1 MVFTNPHREVEPL
14 KTSESA
20 GDTTSHHLLA
30 DASPSSGEHRTTGT
44 CAGDQRTEPRGAD
57 GFIDC
62 GPIPGYDKPDS
73 GAFIAPG
80 AVDVSAPAKPEARKY

>member
-1 MVFTNPHREVEPL
+1 MVFTNPHKEIEPL

-20 GDTTSHHLLA
+20 GDMTSHRLLA
-30 DASPSSGEHRTTGT
+30 DASPSSSQHRTAAICG
-44 CAGDQRTEPRGAD
+44 GDQRTEPHGAD

-62 GPIPGYDKPDS
+62 GPIPGYHKPDS

-80 AVDVSAPAKPEARKY
+80 AVDVSEPAKPQARKY